1 MKQKNDMIDSM
12 PRTLTPILSVL
23 IIICSSFL
31 LKENLVIGIFIIAA
45 SVFILLEK
53 TISYFSRER
62 KMKEY
67 ISDVA
72 SDENELQNNEALFKS
87 MNPIAGIRVDGT
99 IAWYNSAFKKVFTG
113 ATDKKISELI
123 PEINI
128 RELYN
133 SAGKEPLMATVA
145 DQTYSIFSNVRRR
158 KTAQHAAIMIYME
171 NVTKLISL
179 QTELENAQCAVANI
193 IVDNYDEAID
203 SVEGEERLDV
213 VSLIDKN
220 IIGYIQDAG
229 AIIKKLEKDKY
240 FCVLTK
246 KQLEG
251 FIEGKFDILE
261 KIKGFNEGMKT
272 PPTISIGIGI
282 GAEDLNKNV
291 NSAKKAIEMA
301 LGRGGD
307 QVVIR
312 ENGKFRYF
320 GGNSKETEKHT
331 KVKVRIMAKNLR
343 ELMENSDNV
352 LVMGHRNSDADAI
365 GAAIGVASMASYIK
379 KDAKIL
385 LLTKDDTVQ
394 LLLKKIE
401 DNHYHDGMF
410 INKAGLKDYITP
422 KTLLV
427 ICDTHI
433 PEYTEYPEL
442 IEMVKTKVVIDHHRR
457 SESFISGADLVY
469 HEPFASSTCEMVTE
483 MMQYFGNH
491 ISVSTV
497 DAEALYAGIA
507 VDTKNFTFKTGV
519 RTFEA
524 AAYLRSAGV
533 DTLHVKKL
541 FRETIDNYK
550 LKASIVTEAQ
560 LYKDNI
566 AISLFAGVVPHLVV
580 AEAADEMLEINDI
593 KASFVVARGDDGTII
608 ISGRS
613 LGEVNVQVILEKLGG
628 GGHMMTAGV
637 QLIGTSVADAG
648 EMLKEAINETINETS
663 KN

>member
-1 MKQKNDMIDSM
+1 MKQKNDMIESM
-12 PRTLTPILSVL
+12 ARTLIPVFSLI
-23 IIICSSFL
+23 IIICSLFVVKSNSPLAIVIIVAATLIL
-31 LKENLVIGIFIIAA
+31 LENLV
-45 SVFILLEK
+45 
-53 TISYFSRER
+53 SRLTRVR

-87 MNPIAGIRVDGT
+87 MNPIAGIRIDGT
-99 IAWYNSAFKKVFTG
+99 IAWYNSAFKEVFTG
-113 ATDKKISELI
+113 GIDKKIFELI
-123 PEINI
+123 PELNI
-128 RELYN
+128 RDLYK
-133 SAGKEPLMATVA
+133 SAGRQPINVSVGEN
-145 DQTYSIFSNVRRR
+145 TYSVHANVRRR
-158 KTAQHAAIMIYME
+158 KTADHAAIMIYME
-171 NVTKLISL
+171 NVTEVLSL
-179 QTELENAQCAVANI
+179 RSELENAQCAVAHI
-193 IVDNYDEAID
+193 MVDNYDEAIG
-203 SVEGEERLDV
+203 SVEGEERIDV
-213 VSLIDKN
+213 ISLIDKN
-220 IIGYIQDAG
+220 IIGYIQDTG
-229 AIIKKLEKDKY
+229 AIIQKLEKDRY
-240 FCVLTK
+240 FCVFTK
-246 KQLEG
+246 KQLTG
-251 FIEGKFDILE
+251 FIENKFDILE
-261 KIKGFNEGMKT
+261 KVKGFNEGMKI
-272 PPTISIGIGI
+272 PPTVSIGIGI
-282 GAEDLNKNV
+282 GSDSLNKNV
-291 NSAKKAIEMA
+291 KSSKKALEMA

-331 KVKVRIMAKNLR
+331 KVKARIMARNLR
-343 ELMENSDNV
+343 ELMENCENV
-352 LVMGHRNSDADAI
+352 LIMGHKHSDADAI
-365 GAAIGVASMASYIK
+365 GAAIGVASMANHVK
-379 KDAKIL
+379 KEAKVL

-394 LLLKKIE
+394 LLLKKIK

-410 INKAGLKDYITP
+410 INKAGLKDYIVP

-442 IEMVKTKVVIDHHRR
+442 IETIKTKVVIDHHRR
-457 SESFISGADLVY
+457 SESFISNADLIY

-483 MMQYFGNH
+483 MMQYFSSH
-491 ISVSTV
+491 HSVSTV

-550 LKASIVTEAQ
+550 LKACIVTEAQ
-560 LYKDNI
+560 LYRNNI
-566 AISLFAGVVPHLVV
+566 AISLFSGVVPHIVV
-580 AEAADEMLEINDI
+580 AQAADEMLEISDI
-593 KASFVVARGDDGTII
+593 KASFVVARSDDGTVI

-637 QLIGTSVADAG
+637 QLLGTSVADAG
-648 EMLKEAINETINETS
+648 EMLKNAIDELSNN
-663 KN
+663 

>member
-1 MKQKNDMIDSM
+1 MKKKNDMIESM
-12 PRTLTPILSVL
+12 PRSLTPIFSVA
-23 IIICSSFL
+23 IIICATLFL
-31 LKENLVIGIFIIAA
+31 SVKPALAIFIIAA
-45 SVFILLEK
+45 SIIILLEK
-53 TISYFSRER
+53 VASHFSRVR

-87 MNPIAGIRVDGT
+87 MNPIAGIRIDGSV
-99 IAWYNSAFKKVFTG
+99 AWYNSAFKNVFSG
-113 ATDKKISELI
+113 ATDKKIFELI

-128 RELYN
+128 RELYKSN
-133 SAGKEPLMATVA
+133 GKETINVTVDDQKYSVRANVKRRTTA
-145 DQTYSIFSNVRRR
+145 D
-158 KTAQHAAIMIYME
+158 HASIMIYME
-171 NVTKLISL
+171 NVTELLSL
-179 QTELENAQCAVANI
+179 REELENAQCAVAHI

-203 SVEGEERLDV
+203 SVDDEERLDV

-220 IIGYIQDAG
+220 IIGYIQDTG
-229 AIIKKLEKDKY
+229 ALIKKLEKDKY
-240 FCVLTK
+240 FCVFTK
-246 KQLEG
+246 KQLDS
-251 FIEGKFDILE
+251 FIEGKFEILE
-261 KIKGFNEGMKT
+261 RVRGFNEGMKT
-272 PPTISIGIGI
+272 PPTISIGVGI
-282 GAEDLNKNV
+282 GSDSLTKNAA
-291 NSAKKAIEMA
+291 SSKKAIEMA

-320 GGNSKETEKHT
+320 GGNSKETEKYT
-331 KVKVRIMAKNLR
+331 KVKARMMAKNLR
-343 ELMENSDNV
+343 ELMVNSDNV
-352 LVMGHRNSDADAI
+352 LIMGHRNSDADAI
-365 GAAIGVASMASYIK
+365 GAAIGIASMANYIK
-379 KDAKIL
+379 KDAKVL
-385 LLTKDDTVQ
+385 LVTKDDTVQ
-394 LLLKKIE
+394 MLLKKIE
-401 DNHYHDGMF
+401 KNHYHDGMF
-410 INKAGLKDYITP
+410 INKSGLRDFITP

-442 IEMVKTKVVIDHHRR
+442 IETIKSKVVIDHHRR
-457 SESFISGADLVY
+457 SESFISDADLIY

-483 MMQYFGNH
+483 MLQYFSNH
-491 ISVSTV
+491 YAVSTV

-541 FRETIDNYK
+541 FRESIDNYK
-550 LKASIVTEAQ
+550 LKACIVTEAQ
-560 LYKDNI
+560 LYGDNI
-566 AISLFAGVVPHLVV
+566 AISLFSGVVPHLVV

-593 KASFVVARGDDGTII
+593 KASFVVARGDDGTVI

-613 LGEVNVQVILEKLGG
+613 LGEVNVQIILEKLGG
-628 GGHMMTAGV
+628 GGHMMTAGA

-648 EMLKEAINETINETS
+648 EMLKNAIDELNN
-663 KN
+663 N